1 MPNAKAKARASGAKS
16 AAIRAAAEAEKKA
29 KTLLSTWKLQA
40 NRLKRVE
47 KIMTD
52 NVKEWKWAEGDLA
65 KYKEVETE
73 LNNYIIEKGLTDF
86 VADFQA
92 AIFSPQSMKS
102 FKNQRKET
110 FVDDLTLL
118 VEGAVPA
125 VKSMDQIVDQI
136 ENTATARKCTD
147 FTPEKRR

>member
-1 MPNAKAKARASGAKS
+1 MPNVVKAKAKAKAK
-16 AAIRAAAEAEKKA
+16 AGTAEAERKA
-29 KTLLSTWKLQA
+29 KALLSTWKLQE

-47 KIMTD
+47 KTMAD

-65 KYKEVETE
+65 KYKAAETD
-73 LNNYIIEKGLTDF
+73 LNNYIVDKGLTDF

-110 FVDDLTLL
+110 FVNDLNLL

-136 ENTATARKCTD
+136 ENTATARKCTAY
-147 FTPEKRR
+147 TPEKRR

>member
-1 MPNAKAKARASGAKS
+1 MPKAKAKVASAKS
-16 AAIRAAAEAEKKA
+16 AANRAVAEAEKKA
-29 KTLLSTWKLQA
+29 KTLLSTWKLQE

-47 KIMTD
+47 KSMAD
-52 NVKEWKWAEGDLA
+52 NVKEWKWADCDLA

-73 LNNYIIEKGLTDF
+73 LHNYIVDKDLKEF
-86 VADFQA
+86 VDDFQA
-92 AIFSPQSMKS
+92 AIYSPQSMKS

-110 FVDDLTLL
+110 FVRDLNLL

-136 ENTATARKCTD
+136 ENTAIARKCTEY
-147 FTPEKRR
+147 TPEKRR

>member
-1 MPNAKAKARASGAKS
+1 MA
-16 AAIRAAAEAEKKA
+16 
-29 KTLLSTWKLQA
+29 
-40 NRLKRVE
+40 
-47 KIMTD
+47 D

-73 LNNYIIEKGLTDF
+73 LNNYIVEKGLTDF

-102 FKNQRKET
+102 FKNQRKDT
-110 FVDDLTLL
+110 FKDDLNLL

-136 ENTATARKCTD
+136 ENTAIARKCTEY
-147 FTPEKRR
+147 TPEKRR